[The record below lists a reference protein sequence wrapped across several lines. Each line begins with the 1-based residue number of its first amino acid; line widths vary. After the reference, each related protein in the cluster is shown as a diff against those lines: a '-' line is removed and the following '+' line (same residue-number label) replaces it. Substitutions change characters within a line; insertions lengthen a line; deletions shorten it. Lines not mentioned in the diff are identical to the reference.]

1 MATSNAPPSGSTQPQ
16 TVSGAGGGTNDAE
29 LATTDE
35 VKEYCHEGEGE
46 NTEHLNSMDL
56 DDIKTELE
64 KDAEEAETPK
74 GTTTSTSN
82 QTEPNLSLIHIS
94 EPTRPY

>member
-16 TVSGAGGGTNDAE
+16 TVSGAGGGSNDAE

-64 KDAEEAETPK
+64 KDAEEAEVRT
-74 GTTTSTSN
+74 
-82 QTEPNLSLIHIS
+82 LILYFITVYTHIQ
-94 EPTRPY
+94 